1 MRTRGP
7 PGRKVAHSN
16 RGKIKSSAD
25 RGGTGSV
32 LGPDSPR
39 NAPSLTY
46 WFGFRW
52 SRHQG
57 WPSRDLGAIAA
68 PPSYEALM
76 PSPGYVHIPPPPP
89 RSWAGPGS
97 PTASCSPGIRGSERH
112 GTCPRPHSKPGG
124 GLGLRGVESVYH
136 CQAPCQSPPGRQ
148 VKEGPGPG
156 GSKWQRRGAR
166 HRVRKA
172 GPGRAG
178 DVGR

>member
-1 MRTRGP
+1 MRTRGS

-16 RGKIKSSAD
+16 HGKIKSSAD

-57 WPSRDLGAIAA
+57 WRSWNLRAIAA

-89 RSWAGPGS
+89 RAGQGQDS
-97 PTASCSPGIRGSERH
+97 RQHLAAQESEAQRGT

-136 CQAPCQSPPGRQ
+136 CQAPCQPPGRQ
-148 VKEGPGPG
+148 VKKSPGPG

-172 GPGRAG
+172 VPGRAG